1 MRNRLPKKYY
11 LIPAL
16 YVVLIIV
23 FLHLHLNESGGRY
36 ITQNIGPVTV
46 RYRQEGGMRKGVSRL
61 VLNVAGMTADLS
73 AGVPVEDP
81 GGRSDLIGIKEVD
94 FENDLLRLV
103 LNRGGSIE
111 FARDF
116 SLSGGIHSVE
126 NGGNISDTGFAVMY
140 RPDSESTDDFR
151 PVLQLSLPAGTGS
164 LDVSRPVP
172 LIRME
177 MKDQDFLIA
186 YNHNVFPEDQQLTVK
201 FNRPATPGFFH
212 EVNERA
218 ALDSEGVDERDLV
231 PGMVVEPVRLEDSLS
246 YWFFGKGT
254 PPSDQEV
261 NGALVRKQQSMMAF
275 WRRGGNAEA
284 GEVVSAMAA
293 HSLRTSGRTALDI
306 PAGLSDSALQE
317 GSWQAAPFVG
327 NIVQAE
333 QRYSTEERQLVRGL
347 ADLTSATLLRFLSD
361 SVKTTDYPS
370 IISRLVFAG
379 EEALSPDYES
389 LLLDILENRLDNS
402 TAAAGLFELVV
413 NGSVYFPEQFG
424 FMDEL
429 IEKSYRQV
437 LPHIFQRDSRLMY
450 RAYSD
455 ADPAARAVTAVNP
468 FVQLRVA
475 RALQMY
481 STVRNDE
488 LAGALGNSLL
498 MSVMSSMDSNGSLPA
513 EIIFEGDTVQ
523 PTDSMLSPAE
533 VYPFMSDNNYYPRVV
548 SLQRELGS
556 DVRLWTGARAVG
568 AVQRTD
574 GFEITFD
581 FAAGETEFIVMRGI
595 EPFASLEM
603 YGMTWNGDWRFQNYD
618 VGGWFYDRQRRVLY
632 IKLRHTERVERIRI
646 LTN

>member
-1 MRNRLPKKYY
+1 MKNRLPKKYY

-36 ITQNIGPVTV
+36 ITHSIGPVTV
-46 RYRQEGGMRKGVSRL
+46 RYRQEGGVRRGVSRL

-73 AGVPVEDP
+73 DGVPVEDP

-94 FENDLLRLV
+94 FKNDHLRLV

-111 FARDF
+111 FIRDF

-126 NGGNISDTGFAVMY
+126 NGGNTSDTGFAVMY
-140 RPDSESTDDFR
+140 RSDSESTDDFR
-151 PVLQLSLPAGTGS
+151 PVLRLSLPAGTGG

-172 LIRME
+172 LIRVE
-177 MKDQDFLIA
+177 MKDQEFLIA
-186 YNHNVFPEDQQLTVK
+186 HNHNVFSEDQQLTVQFK
-201 FNRPATPGFFH
+201 RGAMPGFFH
-212 EVNERA
+212 EVNARA
-218 ALDSEGVDERDLV
+218 ALDSEDEDVRDLV
-231 PGMVVEPVRLEDSLS
+231 PGMVIEPVRLEDSLS
-246 YWFFGKGT
+246 YWFFGKGA

-275 WRRGGNAEA
+275 WRRGGSAEA
-284 GEVVSAMAA
+284 GEIVSAMAA
-293 HSLRTSGRTALDI
+293 QSLQTNGRTALNT
-306 PAGLSDSALQE
+306 PAGLSDSARQA

-333 QRYSTEERQLVRGL
+333 QRYSTEEQQLVRGL
-347 ADLTSATLLRFLSD
+347 ADLTSDALIRFLSD
-361 SVKTTDYPS
+361 SVKTTEYPP
-370 IISRLVFAG
+370 ILSRLVFAG
-379 EEALSPDYES
+379 DEALSPDYEN
-389 LLLDILENRLDNS
+389 LLLEILENRLDNS
-402 TAAAGLFELVV
+402 TAAAGLFELAV
-413 NGSVYFPEQFG
+413 NGSVYYPEQFG
-424 FMDEL
+424 FMEEL

-455 ADPAARAVTAVNP
+455 AESEVKAVTAVNP

-481 STVRNDE
+481 STVQDND

-498 MSVMSSMDSNGSLPA
+498 MSVLSSMDSNGSLPA

-523 PTDSMLSPAE
+523 PTDSMFSPAE
-533 VYPFMSDNNYYPRVV
+533 VYPFITDNSYYPRVV
-548 SLQRELGS
+548 SLRRELGS
-556 DVRLWTGARAVG
+556 DIRLWTGARAVG
-568 AVQRTD
+568 AVQRAD

-603 YGMTWNGDWRFQNYD
+603 YGLTWNGDWRFQNYD
-618 VGGWFYDRQRRVLY
+618 VGGWFYDRERRVLY
-632 IKLRHTERVERIRI
+632 MKLRHTEKVERIRI
-646 LTN
+646 VT

>member
-1 MRNRLPKKYY
+1 MKNRLPKKYY

-36 ITQNIGPVTV
+36 ITHTIGPVTV

-73 AGVPVEDP
+73 DGVPVEDP
-81 GGRSDLIGIKEVD
+81 GGRSDLIGIREVD
-94 FENDLLRLV
+94 FENDLLTLV

-111 FARDF
+111 FARGF

-126 NGGNISDTGFAVMY
+126 NGGNTSDTGFAVMY
-140 RPDSESTDDFR
+140 RPDSESTDEFR
-151 PVLQLSLPAGTGS
+151 PVLQLALPAGTGL
-164 LDVSRPVP
+164 LDLSRPMP
-172 LIRME
+172 LMRME
-177 MKDQDFLIA
+177 MKDQEFLIA
-186 YNHNVFPEDQQLTVK
+186 HNHNVFPEDQQLTVK
-201 FNRPATPGFFH
+201 FNLPATPGFFH

-218 ALDSEGVDERDLV
+218 ALDSEGEDVIDLV
-231 PGMVVEPVRLEDSLS
+231 PGMVIEPVRLEDSLS

-261 NGALVRKQQSMMAF
+261 NGALVRKQQNMMAF
-275 WRRGGNAEA
+275 WRRGGAAEA
-284 GEVVSAMAA
+284 GEIVSAMAA
-293 HSLRTSGRTALDI
+293 QSLQTSGRTGLDT
-306 PAGLSDSALQE
+306 PAGLSDSARQT
-317 GSWQAAPFVG
+317 GSWQAAPFLG

-333 QRYSTEERQLVRGL
+333 QRYSNEEQQLVRGL
-347 ADLTSATLLRFLSD
+347 ADLNSDALIRFLSD

-370 IISRLVFAG
+370 ILSRLVFAG
-379 EEALSPDYES
+379 DEALSPDYES
-389 LLLDILENRLDNS
+389 LLTQILENRLDNS

-413 NGSVYFPEQFG
+413 NGSAHYPEQFG
-424 FMDEL
+424 FMDDL

-455 ADPAARAVTAVNP
+455 ADSAARAVTAVNP

-475 RALQMY
+475 RALQLY
-481 STVRNDE
+481 STVQDND

-498 MSVMSSMDSNGSLPA
+498 MSALSSMDSNGSLPV
-513 EIIFEGDTVQ
+513 EIIFEADTVQ
-523 PTDSMLSPAE
+523 PTDSMFSPAE

-548 SLQRELGS
+548 SLRRELGS
-556 DVRLWTGARAVG
+556 DIRLWTGAQAVG
-568 AVQRTD
+568 AVQRAD

-595 EPFASLEM
+595 DPFASLEM
-603 YGMTWNGDWRFQNYD
+603 YGLTWNGDWRFQNYD

-632 IKLRHTERVERIRI
+632 MKLRHTEKVERIRI
-646 LTN
+646 VTN